1 MKQVKIKLLL
11 TTITLCLTSLV
22 SVSSLACGLHGEM
35 SYSPFYRN
43 HPLAQQHFRP
53 VARENVTLKYS
64 QMSSVQV
71 DEVNTVEL
79 KFTTPINFSDVRL
92 KVFGSANIELV
103 QQRDFLLS
111 KASGSLEVRYKAT
124 KPGEHQ
130 IFFEVKAKNN
140 GKINDKVHT
149 LKVVSS

>member
-1 MKQVKIKLLL
+1 MKKVKIKYLL
-11 TTITLCLTSLV
+11 TVATLCLSAIVSL
-22 SVSSLACGLHGEM
+22 SSQACGLHGEM

-53 VARENVTLKYS
+53 MPGQNVTLKYT
-64 QMSSVQV
+64 QETSVVV

-79 KFTTPINFSDVRL
+79 KFTTPMSFSDVWL

-103 QQRDFLLS
+103 QKRDFALS
-111 KASGSLEVRYKAT
+111 KASGSLEVKYKAT

-130 IFFEVKAKNN
+130 IFFEVKAKSN

-149 LKVVSS
+149 FKVIST